1 MSPARQGLYWLAAFL
16 VLVLLLVLLRD
27 ILLPFI
33 VGLAIA
39 YFLDPVIDRLEAHK
53 LSRPSAATAV
63 TVLFFLLLTVL
74 VLLVAPLLQ
83 TQITSLLKELPGMV
97 LSLTERITGLVEAA
111 SSQINEQQME
121 DVRVAL
127 RDVTGKLASWLFE
140 ALGKIFLS
148 GLALL
153 NLAGLLIITP
163 VVTWYLLRDWDL
175 IVAKVDG
182 YLPRRHADVVHQQL
196 QKIDRTLS
204 AFVRGQAIVC
214 VVLGTSYAIA
224 LEIIGL
230 NYGLVVGLIV
240 GVISIIPFIG
250 AIVGLLLSLTF
261 GYLQFGATGEL
272 VAVIAVFVI
281 GQMIEGNIL
290 TPKLVGDRVGLHAVW
305 VMFALLAGGSLF
317 GFVGVLLAV
326 PIAAVIGVLVRFAL
340 SRYLESPTY
349 DSDGP
354 A

>member
-16 VLVLLLVLLRD
+16 VLVLLSVLLRD
-27 ILLPFI
+27 ILLPFV

-53 LSRPSAATAV
+53 LSRPLAATAV

-121 DVRVAL
+121 DVRIAL

-153 NLAGLLIITP
+153 NLAGLIIITP

-340 SRYLESPTY
+340 SRYLESPAY

-354 A
+354 P

>member
-39 YFLDPVIDRLEAHK
+39 YFLDPVIDRLEARK

-97 LSLTERITGLVEAA
+97 LSLTERITSLVEAA
-111 SSQINEQQME
+111 SSQIDEQQME
-121 DVRVAL
+121 DVRIAL
-127 RDVTGKLASWLFE
+127 RDVAGKLASWSFE
-140 ALGKIFLS
+140 ALGKLFLS

-182 YLPRRHADVVHQQL
+182 YLPHRHADVVRQQL

-305 VMFALLAGGSLF
+305 VMFALLTGGSLF

-340 SRYLESPTY
+340 SHYLESPAY
-349 DSDGP
+349 DSDDP
-354 A
+354 P

>member
-16 VLVLLLVLLRD
+16 VLVLLIVLLRD
-27 ILLPFI
+27 ILLPFV

-53 LSRPSAATAV
+53 LSRPLAATAV

-153 NLAGLLIITP
+153 NLAGLIIITP

-305 VMFALLAGGSLF
+305 VMFALLTGGSLF
-317 GFVGVLLAV
+317 GFVGVLLAI